1 MPIRHSTWPMRA
13 LFTSTLLVVAGFAIG
28 YARQTPPQITRD
40 NVSRLQVAWTY
51 RTGEADARFA
61 TTKAASFEATPV
73 VVDGTMYVGTPLGRV
88 IALDAATGQEHW
100 VFDPQ
105 IARNIQYGD
114 FANRGVSTWL
124 DEAAPMDTPCRRR
137 IFAATAQSQLV
148 ALDARDGQPCRDFGA
163 SGIVDLKAGL
173 RIPPFEPQAYS
184 ITSPPVAVN
193 GVVITGSSISDNSRP
208 DPASGEIR
216 AYDARTGRLRWTWD
230 PIPQDASDPAYPE
243 WRGAL
248 AHKGGGANAWS
259 TLVAD
264 AERDLVFVPTGSA
277 APDYY
282 GVLRLGDNRYA
293 NSIVALR
300 ATTGQRVWAFQTVHH
315 DLWDYDNASPPAL
328 VTLTR
333 NGTALPA
340 VIQATKTGMLFVLE
354 RETGRPIFPVE
365 ERAVPA
371 SDIPEEQASRTQP
384 FTSLTPPL
392 SPHRFTVDQVWG
404 ITAADRDACRAV
416 IAPLRNEGIFT
427 PPSTRGTL
435 VMPARIGGVNWGP
448 VAVDPVRQVAVIA
461 VNRIAEMV
469 QLIPREGFDLQRA
482 RTEERTRLGDDFEY
496 NMMRG
501 TPYVMR
507 RRLLLAPSRVPCTP
521 PPFGALVAIDLRT
534 GQRQWEVPLGSMAS
548 IVAPDVAPQT
558 KPDWGSVNLGGAA
571 ATASGVVFI
580 GAALDR
586 RLHAYDVE
594 TGRTL
599 WQGELPASV
608 KATPMTYRLAS
619 GAEFVAV
626 AAGGGGAWGTG
637 DYVVAFV
644 VKVTQVAE
652 VEEPNSASARSSS
665 LGRSFDRRGSPSPST
680 RTTDRSP
687 SFP

>member
-1 MPIRHSTWPMRA
+1 MRA
-13 LFTSTLLVVAGFAIG
+13 LFRSTLLVVAGFAIG
-28 YARQTPPQITRD
+28 YAQQTPPQITRD

-61 TTKAASFEATPV
+61 TTKPASFEATPI

-88 IALDAATGQEHW
+88 IALDAATGQERW

-105 IARNIQYGD
+105 IARNIPYSD

-137 IFAATAQSQLV
+137 IFAATAQSQLI
-148 ALDARDGQPCRDFGA
+148 ALDARNGQPCSDFGVN
-163 SGIVDLKAGL
+163 GIVDLKTGL

-193 GVVITGSSISDNSRP
+193 GVVITGSSIGDNSRP
-208 DPASGEIR
+208 DPASGEVR

-230 PIPQDASDPAYPE
+230 PIPQDPSDPAYPE
-243 WRGAL
+243 WRGAF

-259 TLVAD
+259 TLVTD

-340 VIQATKTGMLFVLE
+340 VMQATKTGMLFVLE

-435 VMPARIGGVNWGP
+435 VMPARIGGVNWGH

-482 RTEERTRLGDDFEY
+482 RTEEQTRLGDDFEY

-507 RRLLLAPSRVPCTP
+507 RRLLLAPSRLPCTP
-521 PPFGALVAIDLRT
+521 PPFGALVAIDLTT
-534 GQRQWEVPLGSMAS
+534 GRKQWEVPLGSMAS
-548 IVAPDVAPQT
+548 VLTPDVAPT
-558 KPDWGSVNLGGAA
+558 D
-571 ATASGVVFI
+571 
-580 GAALDR
+580 
-586 RLHAYDVE
+586 E
-594 TGRTL
+594 T
-599 WQGELPASV
+599 
-608 KATPMTYRLAS
+608 
-619 GAEFVAV
+619 
-626 AAGGGGAWGTG
+626 
-637 DYVVAFV
+637 
-644 VKVTQVAE
+644 
-652 VEEPNSASARSSS
+652 
-665 LGRSFDRRGSPSPST
+665 
-680 RTTDRSP
+680 
-687 SFP
+687 